1 MQVVRSRSC
10 ASSLSEPDRELQRE
24 TSDVPKEFVIFAGT
38 ANPGLAAEIAAEQG
52 VLPGACSIERFPDG
66 ETSVQLLEAV
76 RRKEVFLVQPL
87 SPPVNDHL
95 VELLALADACRRA
108 AAARITAVVPYL
120 GYARS
125 DKRHGRREPI
135 SGRMV
140 ADVLEAIGID
150 HVVTM
155 DLHAPQVEGF
165 FHIPVDSLTAIPTLC
180 NSLHEKLPD
189 GIVVVAPDAGALRMA
204 TDYAHRLAGTVAVLH
219 KRRES
224 GTGTQVTHLVGDVV
238 GKPCLLVDDMISTGG
253 TLASGIEA
261 LLKAGARPE
270 LTIAATHGLLLPGA
284 RQKLAHEAVKKI
296 LITDT
301 VAGAPTDW
309 PKLQVVSI
317 APVIAGALKRI
328 LEHRSLGDLY

>member
-1 MQVVRSRSC
+1 M
-10 ASSLSEPDRELQRE
+10 
-24 TSDVPKEFVIFAGT
+24 PKEFVIFAGT
-38 ANPGLAAEIAAEQG
+38 ANPDLTAAIAADLG
-52 VLPGACSIERFPDG
+52 MFPGACAIERFPDG

-108 AAARITAVVPYL
+108 GSARITAVVPYL

-140 ADVLEAIGID
+140 ADVIEAIGID

-155 DLHAPQVEGF
+155 DLHVPQIEGF

-180 NSLHEKLPD
+180 NILHEKLPD

-204 TDYAHRLAGTVAVLH
+204 TDYAHRLKGTVAVLH

-224 GTGTQVTHLVGDVV
+224 GTGTQVTHLVGDVCD
-238 GKPCLLVDDMISTGG
+238 KPCLIVDDMISTGG

-301 VAGAPTDW
+301 VAGAPKDW
-309 PKLQVVSI
+309 PYLQVISI
-317 APVIAGALKRI
+317 APVIAGALKRL

>member
-1 MQVVRSRSC
+1 MQG
-10 ASSLSEPDRELQRE
+10 
-24 TSDVPKEFVIFAGT
+24 EFVIFAGT
-38 ANPGLAAEIAAEQG
+38 ANADLAAAIAAELG
-52 VLPGACSIERFPDG
+52 MLPGTCAIERFPDG
-66 ETSVQLLEAV
+66 ETSVRLLESV
-76 RRKEVFLVQPL
+76 RRKEVFLIQSL

-95 VELLALADACRRA
+95 VELLVLADACRRA

-140 ADVLEAIGID
+140 ADVFEAVGID

-155 DLHAPQVEGF
+155 DLHALQIEGF
-165 FHIPVDSLTAIPTLC
+165 FHMPVDSLTAVPTLC
-180 NSLHEKLPD
+180 NILHEQLHREV
-189 GIVVVAPDAGALRMA
+189 VVVAPDAGALRMA
-204 TDYAHRLAGTVAVLH
+204 TEYANRLKGTVAVLH

-224 GTGTQVTHLVGDVV
+224 GTGTQVTHLVGEV
-238 GKPCLLVDDMISTGG
+238 GGKSCLIVDDMISTGG

-261 LLKAGARPE
+261 LLRAGARPE
-270 LTIAATHGLLLPGA
+270 LTIAATHGLLLSGA
-284 RQKLAHEAVKKI
+284 RQKLTHEAVKKV

-301 VAGAPTDW
+301 VAGAPNDW
-309 PKLQVVSI
+309 HRLQVISI
-317 APVIAGALKRI
+317 APVIAGALKRL

>member
-1 MQVVRSRSC
+1 MAR
-10 ASSLSEPDRELQRE
+10 
-24 TSDVPKEFVIFAGT
+24 EFVIFAGT
-38 ANPGLAAEIAAEQG
+38 ANPDLTAAIAADLG
-52 VLPGACSIERFPDG
+52 MFPGACAIERFPDG

-108 AAARITAVVPYL
+108 GSARITAVVPYL

-125 DKRHGRREPI
+125 DKRHCRREPI

-140 ADVLEAIGID
+140 ADVIEAIGID

-155 DLHAPQVEGF
+155 DLHAPQIEGF
-165 FHIPVDSLTAIPTLC
+165 FHIPVDSLTAVPTLC
-180 NSLHEKLPD
+180 NILHEKLPD
-189 GIVVVAPDAGALRMA
+189 GIVVAAPDAGALRMA
-204 TDYAHRLAGTVAVLH
+204 TDYAHRLKGTVAVLH

-224 GTGTQVTHLVGDVV
+224 GTGTQVTHLVGDVCD
-238 GKPCLLVDDMISTGG
+238 KPCLIVDDMISTGG

-301 VAGAPTDW
+301 VAGAPKDW
-309 PKLQVVSI
+309 PHLQVISI
-317 APVIAGALKRI
+317 APVIAGALKRL

>member
-1 MQVVRSRSC
+1 
-10 ASSLSEPDRELQRE
+10 
-24 TSDVPKEFVIFAGT
+24 VPKEFVIFAGT
-38 ANPGLAAEIAAEQG
+38 ANPDLTAAIAADLG
-52 VLPGACSIERFPDG
+52 MFPGACAIERFPDG

-108 AAARITAVVPYL
+108 GSARITAVVPYL

-125 DKRHGRREPI
+125 DKRHCRREPI

-140 ADVLEAIGID
+140 ADVIEAIGID

-155 DLHAPQVEGF
+155 DLHAPQIEGF

-180 NSLHEKLPD
+180 NILHEKLPD

-204 TDYAHRLAGTVAVLH
+204 TDYAHRLKGTVAVLH

-224 GTGTQVTHLVGDVV
+224 GTGTQVTHLVGDVCE
-238 GKPCLLVDDMISTGG
+238 KPCLIVDDMISTGG

-284 RQKLAHEAVKKI
+284 RQKLAHEAVKNI

-301 VAGAPTDW
+301 VAGAPKDW
-309 PKLQVVSI
+309 PYLQVISI
-317 APVIAGALKRI
+317 APVIAGALKRL